1 MFVGHYGVSFAA
13 SRADRRLPLWLTF
26 LSVQWVDVMWAVFV
40 LLGVEK
46 VRIVPGIT
54 ATNPLDLYYMPY
66 THSLVASLGW
76 SALAA
81 LAYGWLARP
90 AGQWRTA
97 ALLGATVFSHW
108 VLDLIVHR
116 PDLPL
121 WDDTAK
127 VGLGLWNYPVPALL
141 LEAAILAGGIA
152 LYWKCVAG
160 RGRRVV
166 LLLFG
171 ALLVVIQY
179 SVFFGAPPSS
189 PRQAAM
195 MALISYAAFAW
206 GAYRVAGG
214 GFGTTPAPAGDGP
227 APSESP

>member
-26 LSVQWVDVMWAVFV
+26 LSVQWVDVMWSVFV

-46 VRIVPGIT
+46 VAIVPGIT
-54 ATNPLDLYYMPY
+54 ASNALDLFYMPY
-66 THSLVASLGW
+66 THSLVGALGW
-76 SALAA
+76 SVLAA

-90 AGQWRTA
+90 ARQWRSA
-97 ALLGATVFSHW
+97 SLLGATVFSHW

-121 WDDTAK
+121 WDDTLK
-127 VGLGLWNYPVPALL
+127 VGLGLWNYPVPAFL

-152 LYWKCVAG
+152 LYWKRVAG
-160 RGRRVV
+160 RGRRAI

-171 ALLVVIQY
+171 AFLVGIQY
-179 SVFFGAPPSS
+179 SVRVGAPPSS

-206 GAYRVAGG
+206 GAFRISGAR
-214 GFGTTPAPAGDGP
+214 FGTAPPPAEPA
-227 APSESP
+227 